1 VEHKERGGVQF
12 DLPLSSPKIKEV
24 GESDRS
30 RGRQADESAPTPPE
44 QAVTAAYRAA
54 REAALKKDWDRLLA
68 AQGFDPKQI
77 AAIRGLDG
85 IDADL
90 AVFADRFLKPGTA
103 GEFQSD
109 AGYGAVRGEG
119 ANSKGAKF
127 INYYWFAPCQGK
139 LVLFSVSEN
148 PQ

>member
-1 VEHKERGGVQF
+1 M
-12 DLPLSSPKIKEV
+12 
-24 GESDRS
+24 
-30 RGRQADESAPTPPE
+30 A
-44 QAVTAAYRAA
+44 AAYRTV
-54 REAALKKDWDRLLA
+54 REAALKKDLNGLLA

-103 GEFQSD
+103 GEFENR
-109 AGYGAVRGEG
+109 GGHGGVRSEG

-139 LVLFSVSEN
+139 LVLYSITLN